1 MYRELINAIANDRL
15 SGASDLAA
23 RGAAA
28 LALLA
33 SECRASTA
41 DDFLAEL
48 LTAARALRRA
58 QPAMAPL
65 LHVAQRVL
73 HAAQSQRDVE
83 AMREVVRRAAE
94 TFQAELEAGGER
106 IAQTG
111 AGLLRDG
118 AVVVTVSYSSL
129 VLRALLRARREDKR
143 LHVICA
149 ESRPLYEGRGLAQRL
164 AEAGVEVTL
173 TVDAAAPAQVARAD
187 VVLVGADGVTAEA
200 VINKVGTYPLALAAQ
215 AHRVPLYA
223 LAGEEKFWP
232 SAVAPLIPERDSAEV
247 WPEPAAGVTIV
258 NRYFEPVPL
267 DLFTGLVTAAGILAP
282 EQVRQQVSALRVHT
296 ALLEL

>member
-1 MYRELINAIANDRL
+1 VYRELINAIANDRL

-33 SECRASTA
+33 SECRASTR
-41 DDFLAEL
+41 DEFWAEL
-48 LTAARALRRA
+48 VTAARALHRA

-65 LHVAQRVL
+65 LHVAHRVL

-94 TFQAELEAGGER
+94 TFQSELEAGGER

-129 VLRALLRARREDKR
+129 VLRALLRAPREGKR

-187 VVLVGADGVTAEA
+187 VVLVGADGVTAET

-267 DLFTGLVTAAGILAP
+267 DLFTGLVTATGLLAP
-282 EQVRQQVSALRVHT
+282 EQVRQRVSALRVHT